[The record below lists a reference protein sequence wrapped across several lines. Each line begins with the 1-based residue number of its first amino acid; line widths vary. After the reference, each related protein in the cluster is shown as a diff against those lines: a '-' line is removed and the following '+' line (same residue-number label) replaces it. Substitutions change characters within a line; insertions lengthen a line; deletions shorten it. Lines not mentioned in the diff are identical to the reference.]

1 MKYVEGVPQPATQRF
16 AKSASGAAGSAS
28 RQAGAVRMYYGL
40 AKPGIVYSN
49 VMTAAAGFLLA
60 SKGHVNFALA
70 LSLLGGTALIIA
82 SACVFNNYIDRGIDA
97 KMARTKKRAIAS
109 GEISAK
115 SALIYAVLLGILGF
129 LILSG
134 TNWLT
139 VMIGFVAIF
148 SYVVLYGIAK
158 RKTVHGT
165 LVGTIPGAASL
176 VAGYT
181 AVSGKL
187 DAEALILFL
196 IMVAWQMPHFYSIAM
211 YRLSDYKA
219 AKIPVNP
226 LVRGMKNTKFQIICY
241 VFIFILACSALS
253 VFGYAGL
260 SYRVAMLAVGT
271 YWLYK
276 AVKAFETHD
285 DAKWARGMFGFS
297 LIVLLVFS
305 TMISLNSWLP

>member
-1 MKYVEGVPQPATQRF
+1 VVKT
-16 AKSASGAAGSAS
+16 
-28 RQAGAVRMYYGL
+28 YYQL
-40 AKPGIVYSN
+40 TKPGIVYSN

-60 SKGHVNFALA
+60 SNGHTNFAL
-70 LSLLGGTALIIA
+70 LIYLLAGTALIIA

-109 GEISAK
+109 GEISAR
-115 SALIYAVLLGILGF
+115 SALTYATILGVLGF
-129 LILSG
+129 VILSN

-139 VMIGFVAIF
+139 VTIGFGAIF

-165 LVGTIPGAASL
+165 LVGTVPGAASL

-187 DAEALILFL
+187 DAEALTLFL

-211 YRLSDYKA
+211 YRLKDYKA
-219 AKIPVNP
+219 AEIPVNP
-226 LVRGMKNTKFQIICY
+226 IVRGMKNTKFQIICY
-241 VFIFILACSALS
+241 IFVFLLACSALS

-260 SYRVAMLAVGT
+260 TYRVVMIVVGT
-271 YWLYK
+271 YWLWK
-276 AVKAFETHD
+276 GVKGINARD
-285 DAKWARGMFGFS
+285 DSKWAQGMFGFS
-297 LIVLLVFS
+297 LITLLVFS
-305 TMISLNSWLP
+305 AMISLNSWLP

>member
-1 MKYVEGVPQPATQRF
+1 VVKT
-16 AKSASGAAGSAS
+16 
-28 RQAGAVRMYYGL
+28 YYQL
-40 AKPGIVYSN
+40 TKPGIVYSN

-60 SKGHVNFALA
+60 SNGHLNFTLLIYLLA
-70 LSLLGGTALIIA
+70 GTALIIA

-109 GEISAK
+109 GEISAR
-115 SALIYAVLLGILGF
+115 SALTYATILGF
-129 LILSG
+129 LGFVILSN

-139 VMIGFVAIF
+139 VAIGFGAIF

-165 LVGTIPGAASL
+165 LVGTVPGGASL

-211 YRLSDYKA
+211 YRLKDYKA
-219 AKIPVNP
+219 AEIPVNP
-226 LVRGMKNTKFQIICY
+226 IVRGMKNTKFQIICY
-241 VFIFILACSALS
+241 IFAFLLACSALS

-260 SYRVAMLAVGT
+260 TYRVVMIVVGT
-271 YWLYK
+271 YWLWK
-276 AVKAFETHD
+276 GVRGINVHD
-285 DAKWARGMFGFS
+285 DSKWARGMFGFS
-297 LIVLLVFS
+297 LITLLVFS
-305 TMISLNSWLP
+305 AMISLNSWLP